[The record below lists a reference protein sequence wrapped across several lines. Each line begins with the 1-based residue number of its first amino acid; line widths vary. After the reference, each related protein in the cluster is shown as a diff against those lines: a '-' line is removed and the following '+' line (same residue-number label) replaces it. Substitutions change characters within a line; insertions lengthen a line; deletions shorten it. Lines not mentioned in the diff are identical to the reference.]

1 MNEKYTQNWYN
12 IKTNMHH
19 NTSKKNEII
28 RLSIVY
34 TIMVASVLI
43 IVAFISLFMLGYR
56 FDNDGKIEQYGLLQF
71 SSSPA
76 GASVSIDGNT
86 VGTNT
91 PTKKTV
97 EAGSHNVVM
106 WRNGYESW
114 NKTVDVKSGTIVWLN
129 YALMVPT
136 KLKVESVASFAA
148 VSGSTASPKGGY
160 MLIQAA
166 ANSSVFD
173 LVDISADTIKTE
185 KIEIPANIISQAS
198 FAGVSHSYTVTKWDD
213 GERYVLIKHTFADQ
227 FEWLLLDTQDADAS
241 KNITTQIGLDI
252 SDVDFFGTNGR
263 SFYVLHNKELKK
275 INLSNNS
282 ISRTVASNVLSYRL
296 YNKSSV
302 ITFVALNPD
311 NNSEV
316 IAGIFRDG
324 DSRFYNLRS
333 STNQALMISAAHY
346 FNVDY
351 VAIADG
357 AKVDILSGSFPSV
370 DRDSTTSLKLLKS
383 FTLDKNIGQL
393 SFSPSGQYVFMQTN
407 NLFTSYNLEYEKL
420 ANSSFSTE
428 SNNVRIEWINDNYI
442 WSDTDGRLTIR
453 EFDGQNAHL
462 ISKIQPSQ
470 DAVLTRNGRFI
481 YSIDKTTAGYQ
492 LQRVRMILP

>member
-1 MNEKYTQNWYN
+1 
-12 IKTNMHH
+12 MHH
-19 NTSKKNEII
+19 NTSKKKEII

-34 TIMVASVLI
+34 TIMVVSVLI
-43 IVAFISLFMLGYR
+43 IVTFISLFMLGYR

-76 GASVSIDGNT
+76 GASVSVDGNT
-86 VGTNT
+86 VGINT

-106 WRNGYESW
+106 WRDGYESW

-136 KLKVESVASFAA
+136 KLKVEPVANFASVS
-148 VSGSTASPKGGY
+148 SSSASPKGGY
-160 MLIQAA
+160 MLIQTV
-166 ANSSVFD
+166 ANSSIFD

-185 KIEIPANIISQAS
+185 KIEIPSNIISQM
-198 FAGVSHSYTVTKWDD
+198 FVAGVSHSYTVAKWDD

-227 FEWLLLDTQDADAS
+227 SEWLLLDVQDPDAS

-252 SDVDFFGTNGR
+252 SDIDFFGTNGR
-263 SFYVLHNKELKK
+263 SFYGLHNKELKK

-282 ISRTVASNVLSYRL
+282 VSRAIASNVLSYKL
-296 YNKSSV
+296 YNKSNV
-302 ITFVALNPD
+302 ITFIANNPD
-311 NNSEV
+311 NSSEV
-316 IAGIFRDG
+316 VAGIFRDG

-333 STNQALMISAAHY
+333 SSNQALMISAAHY

-357 AKVDILSGSFPSV
+357 AKVDILSGSYPSV

-383 FTLDKNIGQL
+383 FTLDRNIGKL

-420 ANSSFSTE
+420 ASSSFSTE

-462 ISKIQPSQ
+462 INKIQPSQ
-470 DAVLTRNGRFI
+470 DAVLTRNGRYI
-481 YSIDKTTAGYQ
+481 YSIDSSTTGYQ